1 MSRVIVV
8 GSANT
13 DLTVRVQNLPRE
25 GETVT
30 GWDFQVSY
38 GGKGANQALAALHC
52 GAEVLFIARIGTDT
66 YGRDLARHFKK
77 SGLPGSGMYAQD
89 GHPAGLAL
97 IHVDSQGHNQ
107 ITVVPG
113 SNDYLSPADVQA
125 CADWFTSGSV
135 LLTQLEIPIS
145 TVTAGLELAKSRG
158 MTCILNP
165 APYFPIPAK
174 ALAATDIMTPNL
186 GEAAALTGVDC
197 TSPSDLEPEIRHLF
211 NQGPHTAIIT
221 LGQDG
226 VMVCNQ
232 EGKRQIPSFPVQAVD
247 TVGAG
252 DAFNGALAAALARGC
267 NLDSAVRLACAA
279 GALAATKTGAQ
290 SSLPGQLEVEALAS
304 LQFRQRT

>member
-1 MSRVIVV
+1 MSRVIVI

-13 DLTVRVQNLPRE
+13 DLTVRVQNLPRK

-38 GGKGANQALAALHC
+38 GGKGANQALAALRC
-52 GAEVLFIARIGTDT
+52 GVEVLFITRIGTDT
-66 YGRDLARHFKK
+66 YGRDLARHLQEA
-77 SGLPGSGMYAQD
+77 GLPGAGMYAQD

-97 IHVDSQGHNQ
+97 IQVDSGGNNQ

-113 SNDYLSPADVQA
+113 SNGCLSPADVQA
-125 CADWFTSGSV
+125 CAEWFTSGSV
-135 LLTQLEIPIS
+135 LLTQLEIPMS

-165 APYFPIPAK
+165 APYLPIPAK
-174 ALAATDIMTPNL
+174 ALAATDILTPNQ
-186 GEAAALTGVDC
+186 GEAAALLGVDLR
-197 TSPSDLEPEIRHLF
+197 SPLDLGPGIRGLF
-211 NQGPHTAIIT
+211 TQGPQTAIIT

-226 VMVCNQ
+226 TMVFNKD
-232 EGKRQIPSFPVQAVD
+232 GKKHIPPFPVQAVD

-252 DAFNGALAAALARGC
+252 DAFNGALAAALVQRC
-267 NLDSAVRLACAA
+267 SLDSAVHLACAA

-290 SSLPGQLEVEALAS
+290 SSLPGQLEVESLAS
-304 LQFRQRT
+304 LQFGQKT